1 MNHSRTRGTPCRI
14 NTILIFILAPPLAF
28 VTIQC
33 WKFNHLSLFNLPQTS
48 RVLEL
53 VFPFFSLFWLGIF
66 PHSTKP
72 APPSLGLAGRTG
84 PHCLSP
90 ALAGLSPHP
99 LQNRVPRVQVLLPLP
114 KKSGIAFAVPDFFV
128 SERKD
133 LATRCARRPACG
145 ACRGALVAGGDR
157 PALTEATAETSPSA
171 LLLGIPI
178 RSPLFPTV
186 PIPSSTQSAP
196 GFAFFWLNR
205 VRFPLFCCFSGAK
218 FSCRF
223 LCILPHSG
231 YKLKPSVIPCR
242 REVSFLT

>member
-1 MNHSRTRGTPCRI
+1 MFLTNPSSPLKICSVVNHSRTRGTPCRI

-114 KKSGIAFAVPDFFV
+114 IHLSPGLAKTAWPGAF
-128 SERKD
+128 SC
-133 LATRCARRPACG
+133 LC
-145 ACRGALVAGGDR
+145 LVGHGLLN
-157 PALTEATAETSPSA
+157 PALCC
-171 LLLGIPI
+171 I
-178 RSPLFPTV
+178 RCCPPASVLNRFLPLFSP
-186 PIPSSTQSAP
+186 PAP
-196 GFAFFWLNR
+196 KTHPVSPFLG
-205 VRFPLFCCFSGAK
+205 FSG
-218 FSCRF
+218 C
-223 LCILPHSG
+223 
-231 YKLKPSVIPCR
+231 V
-242 REVSFLT
+242 

>member
-114 KKSGIAFAVPDFFV
+114 KNRRKHWVFVGFLFSCVAWLCGSLWFDFWIF
-128 SERKD
+128 SLPR
-133 LATRCARRPACG
+133 T
-145 ACRGALVAGGDR
+145 CRT
-157 PALTEATAETSPSA
+157 PSP
-171 LLLGIPI
+171 
-178 RSPLFPTV
+178 
-186 PIPSSTQSAP
+186 AP
-196 GFAFFWLNR
+196 GTHP
-205 VRFPLFCCFSGAK
+205 VSPFSGFSGYVFLFFAA
-218 FSCRF
+218 FWPQNFHAGFCASCR
-223 LCILPHSG
+223 IVVTS
-231 YKLKPSVIPCR
+231 
-242 REVSFLT
+242 